1 MNINIKNYKIYL
13 VPIIIMFLVPI
24 IIATFILNGNRL
36 ELYIN
41 WKVFLPQPEK
51 VDDIFCHEY
60 SQLSKF
66 EIWQYNSKKAK
77 TIISNKQFLPMDSK
91 FIKEKLEVYNDSLG
105 KERKYLFNKYIDD
118 AILKDDNYYLYIS
131 EKITAVDSY
140 YINYIILVLDTKTNK
155 LYIFSRLRNWS

>member
-24 IIATFILNGNRL
+24 IIAAFILNGNRL

-91 FIKEKLEVYNDSLG
+91 FIKEKLEVYNDSG
-105 KERKYLFNKYIDD
+105 FRSSI
-118 AILKDDNYYLYIS
+118 
-131 EKITAVDSY
+131 
-140 YINYIILVLDTKTNK
+140 
-155 LYIFSRLRNWS
+155 